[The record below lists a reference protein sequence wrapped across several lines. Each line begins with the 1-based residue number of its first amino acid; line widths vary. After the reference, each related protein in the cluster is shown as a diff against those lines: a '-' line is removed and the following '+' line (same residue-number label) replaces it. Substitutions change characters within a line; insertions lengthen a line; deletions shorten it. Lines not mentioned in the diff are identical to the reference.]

1 MINYNNNE
9 EEDDNFEREMD
20 EFFDKIASIDS
31 CYNNGYKLIT
41 NKRTLAELT
50 EEKLVVVFPFNPKQ
64 RESFLKVADLMISYF
79 ASIEEYEKC
88 AELVKVKKEIENT
101 NSN

>member
-1 MINYNNNE
+1 MINYNNN

>member
-9 EEDDNFEREMD
+9 EEEDDFEREMD
-20 EFFDKIASIDS
+20 EFFEKIASIDS

-50 EEKLVVVFPFNPKQ
+50 QEKLVVVFPFNPKQ
-64 RESFLKVADLMISYF
+64 KESFLKVADLMIS
-79 ASIEEYEKC
+79 
-88 AELVKVKKEIENT
+88 
-101 NSN
+101 